1 MKKTQIVMNPD
12 EKVAATELSQ
22 KNYKNI
28 APNQKKEVLNIA
40 AKDLVERFTP
50 VFKKLANE

>member
-28 APNQKKEVLNIA
+28 VIFFYLM
-40 AKDLVERFTP
+40 
-50 VFKKLANE
+50 